1 MIEFYRWLI
10 HSGNNVELRNFR
22 AGYVIGAFV
31 VIALLIIIKIL
42 HYFLFKRKKKVSEIC
57 IPAEG
62 GSLFVSAG
70 ALIDLVKIVAADFDY
85 IEVLKVAVWE
95 TKIGITM
102 KINVKYD
109 IFGKQ
114 YPELSQDLQKV
125 IQENLK
131 GRLGID
137 SIRYIEV
144 NTRKITDNK
153 NSKF

>member
-1 MIEFYRWLI
+1 MIEFYQWLI
-10 HSGNNVELRNFR
+10 NSGNNVELRNFR
-22 AGYVIGAFV
+22 AGYVTGVFI
-31 VIALLIIIKIL
+31 VIALLVIIKIL

-85 IEVLKVAVWE
+85 IEILKVAVWE
-95 TKIGITM
+95 TKTGITM

-114 YPELSQDLQKV
+114 YPDLSQNLKKV

-137 SIRYIEV
+137 NIRNIEIS
-144 NTRKITDNK
+144 TRKITDNK
-153 NSKF
+153 NSRF